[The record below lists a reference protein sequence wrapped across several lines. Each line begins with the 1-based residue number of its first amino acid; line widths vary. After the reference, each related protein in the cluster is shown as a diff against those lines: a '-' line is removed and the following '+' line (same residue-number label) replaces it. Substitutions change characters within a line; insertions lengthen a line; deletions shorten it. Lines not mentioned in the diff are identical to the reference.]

1 MVPRKAS
8 ERPFDAKTTAAL
20 LPILSKRRIR
30 KDELQTILDLATKR
44 LTSDEVLDL
53 ACAEEAVST
62 AARWFLVWR
71 VLAEK
76 LPREVVRQIE
86 NPSTL
91 PGGTV
96 TLSRGAL
103 KIVEEAARE
112 AETTPEAIV
121 EAAIRL
127 LPALMEFRE
136 RFRRG

>member
-76 LPREVVRQIE
+76 LPREV
-86 NPSTL
+86 ST
-91 PGGTV
+91 GV
-96 TLSRGAL
+96 TGRASRAPREEREAHIKMLSRSVRELSPGASCR
-103 KIVEEAARE
+103 ARKP
-112 AETTPEAIV
+112 A
-121 EAAIRL
+121 RRRW
-127 LPALMEFRE
+127 LPL
-136 RFRRG
+136 